1 MPPAT
6 VYQTRDP
13 RSAAVP
19 RQSLRARSKC
29 DSAPG
34 PPGAG
39 PPGAGP
45 PGAGPGGGA
54 ACAGDTA
61 TSNAAAIP
69 DTSTNAG
76 NRMGRIRP
84 PPADIG
90 NACGVRPPAQGDP
103 RRVPTLPTAPGRR
116 RSHHRR
122 EPDRDRTRA
131 GPGPTGTE
139 REPDRDRPG
148 PVRQRLP
155 DVVVPVGQDV
165 RVPIDSI
172 DALVGAAL
180 ALGADR
186 IRGWSAAEG
195 ALAAGTPRAR
205 VAVGELRDRVRAGE
219 DPLGEAFA
227 RIRGAETR
235 RALGQTY
242 TPAPI

>member
-90 NACGVRPPAQGDP
+90 NACGSVRP
-103 RRVPTLPTAPGRR
+103 RRVIHAEFP
-116 RSHHRR
+116 RSPPHQDGDDHTTER

-139 REPDRDRPG
+139 REPDRDRP
-148 PVRQRLP
+148 
-155 DVVVPVGQDV
+155 
-165 RVPIDSI
+165 
-172 DALVGAAL
+172 
-180 ALGADR
+180 
-186 IRGWSAAEG
+186 
-195 ALAAGTPRAR
+195 
-205 VAVGELRDRVRAGE
+205 
-219 DPLGEAFA
+219 
-227 RIRGAETR
+227 
-235 RALGQTY
+235 
-242 TPAPI
+242 